1 MNLFIYNKMIE
12 TCVTA
17 VLGLASFIWAICQY
31 LDARRREQNLK
42 EFENYHKLIKELVQP
57 DSENSPVMYVDR
69 QAAII
74 YELRHF
80 KRYFPFSLRTLKGLK
95 EKWGKVDNQ
104 YPRLLDELDLTINF
118 LQMKVDERD

>member
-1 MNLFIYNKMIE
+1 MIA
-12 TCVTA
+12 TYITTA
-17 VLGLASFIWAICQY
+17 LGLVSFIWAIYQY

-57 DSENSPVMYVDR
+57 DSENSPMYVDR

-95 EKWGKVDNQ
+95 DKWGEVDNQ